1 MKYLIIAVSPPT
13 KIPAHQIVKYT
24 TTNNP
29 IKLAI
34 NNVHGS
40 RVCVILKI
48 KLPIKLNKCSFL
60 HKRKATRERI
70 IWTQGLVIIEF

>member
-1 MKYLIIAVSPPT
+1 MIAARPPN
-13 KIPAHQIVKYT
+13 KIPAHQIQKYM
-24 TTNNP
+24 TTNNA

-40 RVCVILKI
+40 NVCVILKI

-60 HKRKATRERI
+60 HKRKASRKLKI
-70 IWTQGLVIIEF
+70 